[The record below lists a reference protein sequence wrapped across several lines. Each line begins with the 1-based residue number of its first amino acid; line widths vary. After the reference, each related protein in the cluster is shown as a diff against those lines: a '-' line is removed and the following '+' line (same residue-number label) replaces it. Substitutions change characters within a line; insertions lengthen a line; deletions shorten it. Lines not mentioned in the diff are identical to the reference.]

1 MGFQIPDSTP
11 RLRSIKLSLESV
23 QISNFEVAVVAV
35 ASTACVF
42 NQMETISLFRI
53 APPSFLS
60 CKGAESSSLV
70 QHSIAQI
77 ISAVAKIDLV
87 AREWADLPNLLLQAG
102 NGGNAAERAV
112 AIYILFTILD
122 TIGEGFEEKLRQGII
137 AIMDEVQNGV
147 FDVNFEDCDHEGDW
161 VSVVNGHISE
171 LDHVTAVWIAPPP
184 FLSCKNKRQGII
196 EIVGECKQPGHVQ
209 SACPN

>member
-1 MGFQIPDSTP
+1 MNQSFNGH
-11 RLRSIKLSLESV
+11 
-23 QISNFEVAVVAV
+23 ISELDHVAAV
-35 ASTACVF
+35 W
-42 NQMETISLFRI
+42 I

-87 AREWADLPNLLLQAG
+87 VGEWADLPSLLLQAG

-171 LDHVTAVWIAPPP
+171 VDHVAAV
-184 FLSCKNKRQGII
+184 FG
-196 EIVGECKQPGHVQ
+196 
-209 SACPN
+209 